1 MASSLGVVSGM
12 NKSSVKRRRQR
23 IGDVVEF
30 PTSKGLVYLQVTHKH
45 RAPPCYSWY
54 ARLLPGF
61 FESQPDIGDLVK
73 QREVFGVFCPFLYD
87 YPCVGKFPIPEFAK
101 PFPIFKLPPTIMGP
115 EPPRPNLCWRIW
127 VADEDSSG
135 VTYLCRNVP
144 IWAVDLPI
152 EEIVDDVVLRQ
163 RIESGW
169 TPAEGITEAH
179 LNYKIRFED
188 LTSQPT
194 EEDFNAFCRADL
206 GDVSFDDAWN
216 SGWRP
221 PK

>member
-1 MASSLGVVSGM
+1 MSKTAA
-12 NKSSVKRRRQR
+12 KHRRQR

-30 PTSKGLVYLQVTHKH
+30 PTSKGLAYLQVTHKH

-61 FESQPDIGDLVK
+61 FETQPDISELVK

-87 YPCVGKFPIPEFAK
+87 YPCVGKFLIPDFAK
-101 PFPIFKLPPTIMGP
+101 QFPVFKQGPLMTRP
-115 EPPRPNLCWRIW
+115 EPPPPNMCWKIW

-135 VTYLCRNVP
+135 VRYLVRNVP
-144 IWAVDLPI
+144 VWAINMPEL
-152 EEIVDDVVLRQ
+152 EIVDDVVLRQ
-163 RIESGW
+163 QIESGW
-169 TPAEGITEAH
+169 TPAADITEAH
-179 LNYKIRFED
+179 INREIRFED
-188 LTSQPT
+188 LTKQPT

-206 GDVSFDDAWN
+206 GDISFDDAWN